1 MSTPTFS
8 VTRNPRN
15 AGRKPRAF
23 SESIG
28 TQTHTNTIIEIGT
41 QTHTNTIDIGTQTDY
56 SPLESI
62 LSDLQL
68 LPYDDL
74 VYLFHNLFHN
84 INDEDKVI
92 HLFSLF
98 ENLDGENQ
106 ETFFESLGGIFNEEL
121 SRATTSST
129 TKTKD
134 LSMSQLLD
142 VKKSDLFEQC
152 DPRLKSF
159 LISATEKSR
168 DKRSDQRSKMR
179 VRRMIWK

>member
-1 MSTPTFS
+1 ML
-8 VTRNPRN
+8 
-15 AGRKPRAF
+15 G
-23 SESIG
+23 ESQEPFLKVSG
-28 TQTHTNTIIEIGT
+28 HKHT

-121 SRATTSST
+121 SRANKGGIK
-129 TKTKD
+129 TKTY
-134 LSMSQLLD
+134 
-142 VKKSDLFEQC
+142 
-152 DPRLKSF
+152 
-159 LISATEKSR
+159 
-168 DKRSDQRSKMR
+168 
-179 VRRMIWK
+179 VRKYHVLHQEYS